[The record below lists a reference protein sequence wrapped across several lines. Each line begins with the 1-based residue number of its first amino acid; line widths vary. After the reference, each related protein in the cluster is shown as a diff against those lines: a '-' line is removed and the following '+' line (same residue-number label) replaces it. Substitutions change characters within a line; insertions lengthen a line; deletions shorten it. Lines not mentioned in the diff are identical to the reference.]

1 MDEVQP
7 GSRTELEGTSARLGE
22 QLAAPLAQPG
32 LLGLGE
38 RAVRALLDAI
48 GAPSTA
54 PEAAEA
60 APEASDVV
68 PRLVVRDS
76 SAPAPSPGR

>member
-1 MDEVQP
+1 MNRALVVI
-7 GSRTELEGTSARLGE
+7 
-22 QLAAPLAQPG
+22 LAA
-32 LLGLGE
+32 
-38 RAVRALLDAI
+38 VLLDAI